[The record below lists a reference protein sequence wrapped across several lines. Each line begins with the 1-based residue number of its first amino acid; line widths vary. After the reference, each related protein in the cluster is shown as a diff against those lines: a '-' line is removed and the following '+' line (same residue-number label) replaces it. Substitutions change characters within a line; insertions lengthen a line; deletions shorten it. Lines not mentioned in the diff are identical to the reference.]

1 MSALVVGPVELT
13 DEQIAAMSAEQRR
26 DLIWRLA
33 RPSEELLP
41 ARRTVRRIRN
51 VRLAITAGSA
61 VLLIPWIAYLGV
73 TLPDHYVANNWSAT
87 WVGFDIL
94 LLFMFAATAVLGWLR
109 RQLLILTGFASG
121 VLLLCDAW
129 FDLMTSGPGD
139 LWESVASAAL
149 EIPIAILLIGGT
161 VRLMRFMAAR
171 FWFLEPGMHIW
182 QLPLAVS
189 RLRYRDGRVTRSWS
203 KQ

>member
-1 MSALVVGPVELT
+1 MSALAVGPVELT

-41 ARRTVRRIRN
+41 ARRTVHRIRN

-73 TLPDHYVANNWSAT
+73 TLPDHYVVSNWSAT

-129 FDLMTSGPGD
+129 FDLMTSAPGD

-182 QLPLAVS
+182 QVPLAVS